1 MKVNEINLLDIQRGL
16 VVAPAGC
23 GKTHLIVETL
33 KRHSCG
39 KPTLVLTHTNAGVAA
54 LRGRLDRE
62 GVVPPAYRLATIDGW
77 AIRIISTFP
86 KQAGL
91 NPDILNLANP
101 RADYPSIRDAALNL
115 LKAGHINDVLA
126 ASYAR
131 LLVDEYQDCS
141 RRQHAIVYYAAKTL
155 PTCVLGDPLQAIFN
169 FGSDELAKWDADVC
183 NCFSVAGQLIT
194 PWRWIKS
201 GAEPL
206 GRWLLDVRQKL
217 LAKKPIDL
225 REAPDGVTWVE
236 LDGTNDHAKLLK
248 AARIRAP
255 DDKDHVLIIGDSM
268 SADSRHKI
276 ASSTTGAVTVEAVD
290 LRDLVLFAHN
300 LVLTSPD
307 ALQRIADFA
316 QSVMSN
322 VGAADLLRRVKSL
335 KKGTARKART
345 KVEGIAIAFVQEPSH
360 KRVVDLLVEISKE
373 AGVRTYR
380 PAVMRACIRAL
391 KMCDETQGMSFLDAA
406 MRVREQNRLQ
416 GRALPKRAVGSTL
429 LLKGLEAEVA
439 VILNAGDLDSRNLY
453 VAMTRGSKMLC
464 VCAPSVILNP
474 TA

>member
-1 MKVNEINLLDIQRGL
+1 MREDEINLLDIQRGL

-54 LRGRLDRE
+54 LRGRLDRG
-62 GVVPPAYRLATIDGW
+62 GVLPSAYRLATIDGW

-91 NPDILNLANP
+91 DPNLLNLANP
-101 RADYPSIRDAALNL
+101 RADYPSIRDAALSL

-126 ASYAR
+126 ASYAH

-141 RRQHAIVYYAAKTL
+141 RRQHAMVHYAAQTL

-169 FGSDELAKWDADVC
+169 FGSDGLAKWDEDVC
-183 NCFSVAGQLIT
+183 KCFSVAGQLIT
-194 PWRWIKS
+194 PWRWILS

-206 GRWLLDVRQKL
+206 GRWLLDVREEL
-217 LAKKPIDL
+217 LAKRPIDL
-225 REAPDGVTWVE
+225 REAPDGVKWIE
-236 LDGTNDHAKLLK
+236 LDGTSDHEKLLK

-255 DDKDHVLIIGDSM
+255 NDKDRVLIIGDSM
-268 SADSRHKI
+268 SAESRHKI
-276 ASSTTGAVTVEAVD
+276 ASSTAGAIAVEAVD
-290 LRDLVLFAHN
+290 LRDLVSFGRN
-300 LVLTSPD
+300 LVLTASD

-322 VGAADLLRRVKSL
+322 VGAADLLRRVESL
-335 KKGTARKART
+335 RKGTARGAIT
-345 KVEGIAIAFVQEPSH
+345 NVERIAVAFVHQPSH
-360 KRVVDLLVEISKE
+360 KRILDLLVEIGNK
-373 AGVRTYR
+373 AGVRTFR
-380 PAVMRACIRAL
+380 PAVVRACIRAL
-391 KMCDETQGMSFLDAA
+391 RICDENPGMSFLDAV

-439 VILNAGDLDSRNLY
+439 IILNAGDLDRRNLY

-464 VCAPSVILNP
+464 LCAPSMILKP
-474 TA
+474 AA